1 MTRGNS
7 NGNYNRIDDGGAN
20 ERTNGV
26 NDYDECPK
34 EFEFQVS
41 HCLLRKISGYIG
53 HWKHFDKRTI
63 EEKTIETFFYSLW
76 ATSKWSA
83 YRVTDNQDTLSWFFD
98 WLIKSRI
105 FFIEAVTSTSR
116 HELQGLKFFNPIL
129 NESNPHSEF
138 VDFPIGFDRG
148 KVQTRSVF
156 TDVEL
161 VRGASMIDQC
171 VSWILGGCPVSPALI
186 LKIPSKSILTFSPL
200 LPKNTQSND
209 WLCLR
214 GPFIRGNII
223 SEAKNT
229 DITGFL
235 LSCGATRLSVMVD
248 IPLENIAQ
256 WFINIIVTD
265 IPQD

>member
-171 VSWILGGCPVSPALI
+171 VSWILGGVP
-186 LKIPSKSILTFSPL
+186 
-200 LPKNTQSND
+200 
-209 WLCLR
+209 
-214 GPFIRGNII
+214 
-223 SEAKNT
+223 
-229 DITGFL
+229 FL
-235 LSCGATRLSVMVD
+235 LLWSSRFPPKVFWPFPLCFPKTLNQMIDCVCVAPLYAETLYPRQR
-248 IPLENIAQ
+248 IPISLASFCLVVQ
-256 WFINIIVTD
+256 
-265 IPQD
+265 QDYPWWSISHLRTSPNGSSTSL